1 MLSPKLP
8 EDGGNEWPSHR
19 GLLQDLDC
27 PDVIPPGPY
36 PPLVPEANRNR
47 LPAKLILIRN
57 DRLGDFLLAW
67 PAFAVLRAALPQT
80 KLIAWVPAYTE
91 PLARIC
97 PSIDAVVVGDPHPI
111 RWRRIREVAD
121 VFRRQEAS
129 GAVVFA
135 TRLPLALAL
144 WRSGIRHRIAPA
156 TKIDQL
162 FYNETL
168 KQRRSQ
174 SLRPEWA
181 YNVELAFSLLG
192 RYGIPPTWPEP
203 PYLSLDP
210 VRVEERRR
218 EFFGSAGIR
227 ELEHVIFLHPGHGG
241 SAPNWSPQDYGYL
254 ARRLL
259 EDPAI
264 HVIVTAGAGEEEA
277 ARRVVEAAGDPRR
290 AHCYYS
296 QEGLVAFAEHIAFA
310 DLWISGSTGPLHL
323 AGALNRPTLAFY
335 PTHRSGHALR
345 WQTINE
351 DARRGALDLA
361 EPAQARARLDQAIN
375 WIRSRDL
382 GRFAAVSP
390 RGWHT

>member
-1 MLSPKLP
+1 MIFPRSW
-8 EDGGNEWPSHR
+8 EDGGCEPSGHQ
-19 GLLQDLDC
+19 GLLQDLDA
-27 PDVIPPGPY
+27 PGMIPPGP
-36 PPLVPEANRNR
+36 PSPSVREASRYR
-47 LPAKLILIRN
+47 PPAKLILVRN

-67 PAFAVLRAALPQT
+67 PAFAVLRAALPRT
-80 KLIAWVPAYTE
+80 ELVAWVPAYTE

-97 PSIDAVVVGDPHPI
+97 PSIDTVVVGDPHPL
-111 RWRRIREVAD
+111 RWRRVREVAD
-121 VFRRQEAS
+121 GFRRLDAD

-144 WRSGIRHRIAPA
+144 WRSGIRHRVAPA

-168 KQRRSQ
+168 KQRRSR

-181 YNVELAFSLLG
+181 YNVELVFSLLG
-192 RYGIPPTWPEP
+192 RYGIPPSWPKP

-210 VRVEERRR
+210 IRVGERRR
-218 EFFGSAGIR
+218 QFFGSAGIPEQAR
-227 ELEHVIFLHPGHGG
+227 VIFLHPGHGG
-241 SAPNWSPQDYGYL
+241 SAPNWKPEEYGYL

-259 EDPAI
+259 EDPGT
-264 HVIVTAGAGEEEA
+264 HVIVTAGAGEAEA
-277 ARRVVEAAGDPRR
+277 ARRVVEVAGDPKR
-290 AHCYYS
+290 AHCYDS
-296 QEGLVAFAEHIAFA
+296 PQGLVAFAEHIAFA

-351 DARRGALDLA
+351 EERRWALDLA
-361 EPAQARARLDQAIN
+361 EPRQARARLDQAIN
-375 WIRSRDL
+375 QIRSLDL
-382 GRFAAVSP
+382 ARFAAVSP
-390 RGWHT
+390 RDGRI